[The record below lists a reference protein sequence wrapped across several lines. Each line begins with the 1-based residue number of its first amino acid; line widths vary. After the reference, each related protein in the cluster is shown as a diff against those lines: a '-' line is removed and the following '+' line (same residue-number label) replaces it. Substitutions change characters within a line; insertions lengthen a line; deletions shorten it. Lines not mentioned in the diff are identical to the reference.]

1 MNRTL
6 RNVSAIAGKE
16 LRSYFGSPVAWV
28 LMGFFAVVF
37 GYFYNVYLDY
47 FVRQAMQSQFG
58 PPQPSNVNNDMI
70 RPLLGNASVLILFL
84 LPMIT
89 MRTYSEEKRSGTIEL
104 LLTSPVSDLE
114 IVLGKFFGA
123 VGVYLGLLAV
133 TAVYVAVLFGLGDPE
148 WRPLIAGYLG
158 LFLLGSCFI
167 SLGLFISSTTKNQV
181 VAGAV
186 TFIVALMFWIINWF
200 AESAGPTTAAL
211 LNYLSVTQHFDDFGK
226 GVIDTKHLVFYL
238 SFITFGLFLTLKS
251 VDTERWRG

>member
-1 MNRTL
+1 
-6 RNVSAIAGKE
+6 
-16 LRSYFGSPVAWV
+16 
-28 LMGFFAVVF
+28 
-37 GYFYNVYLDY
+37 
-47 FVRQAMQSQFG
+47 
-58 PPQPSNVNNDMI
+58 
-70 RPLLGNASVLILFL
+70 
-84 LPMIT
+84 
-89 MRTYSEEKRSGTIEL
+89 
-104 LLTSPVSDLE
+104 
-114 IVLGKFFGA
+114 

-133 TAVYVAVLFGLGDPE
+133 TAVYVAILFGLGDPE

-200 AESAGPTTAAL
+200 AEGAGPTTAAL

-226 GVIDTKHLVFYL
+226 GVIDTSHVVFYL